1 MARYQAPEI
10 APREELMPGGSSD
23 ELLALF
29 DRAPL
34 NRRYWVTFALMSAVF
49 VFDFFDFLVVG
60 YLLAAVARE
69 WQLTYGESAVIL
81 YSGGVGAIIGALVF
95 GAFSDAWGR
104 KQQMVIGT
112 LICAISAGLIA
123 FIPEGAWWL
132 FAILRFFVGVGLTAA
147 VTPSL
152 TVVVEL
158 TPTRHRTIATSF
170 YVVFASAG
178 GFLAPLVSAAL
189 LGPYGW
195 RRVALLGFIAA
206 IIGILVWLFT
216 PESVRWLAAKGRF
229 AEARDEV
236 ARHLGLPLQQV
247 PLPTIPPTTVPR
259 GNLLDLLSEPRM
271 FWETILIW
279 GGSSTAGYGVYLW
292 GPTIVALL
300 LKVPVPQAAK
310 YFVFVSAAGVAG
322 KIIVTLIAP
331 LIGRRLLGVLWGLGG
346 VIALAAAGYYNNVLL
361 GGLPL
366 LVVLLCCSTFCIE
379 GGFSNLAP
387 YTVESY
393 GVRMGARSSGLGQTA
408 NGVGKIV
415 GPLSLA
421 LIAGTS
427 NLVSPQATAD
437 AVFPAFLF
445 LAFCMLLVGLSFLV
459 LGVETHGRAMALGS
473 GGEPA

>member
-1 MARYQAPEI
+1 MQPNQT
-10 APREELMPGGSSD
+10 SSD
-23 ELLALF
+23 LLALF
-29 DRAPL
+29 DNAPL
-34 NRRYWVTFALMSAVF
+34 NRRYWTIFILMSAVF
-49 VFDFFDFLVVG
+49 VFDFFDFLVG

-69 WQLTYGESAVIL
+69 WHLTYGQSAIIL
-81 YSGGVGAIIGALVF
+81 YSGGIGAIVGAVVF
-95 GAFSDAWGR
+95 GAFADAWGR

-112 LICAISAGLIA
+112 FICAMSSGLIA
-123 FIPEGAWWL
+123 FIPEGSWLL

-158 TPTRHRTIATSF
+158 TPTRYRTIATSF

-178 GFLAPLVSAAL
+178 GFLAPAVSAAIM
-189 LGPYGW
+189 GPYGW
-195 RRVALLGFIAA
+195 RRVALLGFVAL
-206 IIGILVWLFT
+206 IIGVLVWLFT

-229 AEARDEV
+229 AEARAEV
-236 ARHLGLPLQQV
+236 ARHLGLPLDRV
-247 PLPTIPPTTVPR
+247 PLPTMPPTAPPR
-259 GNLLDLLSEPRM
+259 GNLLDLWSQPRM

-300 LKVPVPQAAK
+300 LGVPVPRAAA
-310 YFVFVSAAGVAG
+310 YFVFVSAAGVTG
-322 KIIVTLIAP
+322 KIVVTLIAP
-331 LIGRRLLGVLWGLGG
+331 LIGRRVLGVVWGFGG
-346 VIALAAAGYYNNVLL
+346 TVALALAGYYNSVFV
-361 GGLPL
+361 GGVPL
-366 LVVLLCCSTFCIE
+366 MVVLMCASTFCVE

-393 GVRMGARSSGLGQTA
+393 GVSLGARSSGLGQTA
-408 NGVGKIV
+408 NGFGKII

-427 NLVSPQATAD
+427 QLVSPQQTAE

-445 LAFCMLLVGLSFLV
+445 LAFCMALVGLSFLF
-459 LGVETHGRAMALGS
+459 LGVETHGKAMVLDHGA
-473 GGEPA
+473 AH

>member
-1 MARYQAPEI
+1 MQPNQT
-10 APREELMPGGSSD
+10 SSD
-23 ELLALF
+23 LLALF
-29 DRAPL
+29 DNAPL
-34 NRRYWVTFALMSAVF
+34 NRRYWTIFILMSAVF

-69 WQLTYGESAVIL
+69 WHLTYGQSAIIL
-81 YSGGVGAIIGALVF
+81 YSGGIGAIVGAVVF
-95 GAFSDAWGR
+95 GAFADAWGR

-112 LICAISAGLIA
+112 FICAMSSGLIA
-123 FIPEGAWWL
+123 FIPEGSWLL
-132 FAILRFFVGVGLTAA
+132 FAVLRFFVGVGLTAA

-158 TPTRHRTIATSF
+158 TPTRYRTIATSF

-178 GFLAPLVSAAL
+178 GFLAPAISAAIM
-189 LGPYGW
+189 GPYGW
-195 RRVALLGFIAA
+195 RRVALLGFVAL
-206 IIGILVWLFT
+206 IIGVLVWLFT

-229 AEARDEV
+229 AEARAEV
-236 ARHLGLPLQQV
+236 ARHLGLPLDRV
-247 PLPTIPPTTVPR
+247 PLPTMPPTAPPR
-259 GNLLDLLSEPRM
+259 GNLLDLWSQPRM

-300 LKVPVPQAAK
+300 LGVPVPKAAA
-310 YFVFVSAAGVAG
+310 YFVFVSAAGVTG
-322 KIIVTLIAP
+322 KIVVTLIAP
-331 LIGRRLLGVLWGLGG
+331 LIGRRVLGVVWGFGG
-346 VIALAAAGYYNNVLL
+346 TVALALAGYYNSVFV
-361 GGLPL
+361 GGVPL
-366 LVVLLCCSTFCIE
+366 MVVLMCASTFCIE

-393 GVRMGARSSGLGQTA
+393 GVSLGARSSGLGQTA
-408 NGVGKIV
+408 NGFGKII

-427 NLVSPQATAD
+427 QLVSPQQTAE

-445 LAFCMLLVGLSFLV
+445 LAFCMALVGLSFLY
-459 LGVETHGRAMALGS
+459 LGVETHGKAMVLDHGA
-473 GGEPA
+473 AH

>member
-1 MARYQAPEI
+1 
-10 APREELMPGGSSD
+10 MPGQTSED
-23 ELLALF
+23 LLALF
-29 DRAPL
+29 DSAPL
-34 NRRYWVTFALMSAVF
+34 NRRYWVAFALMSAVF
-49 VFDFFDFLVVG
+49 VYDFFDFLVVG
-60 YLLAAVARE
+60 YLLAQVAPE
-69 WQLTYGESAVIL
+69 WHLTYSQSAVIL
-81 YSGGVGAIIGALVF
+81 YSGGVGAILGALVF
-95 GAFSDAWGR
+95 GALSDAWGR
-104 KQQMVIGT
+104 KQQIVIGT
-112 LICAISAGLIA
+112 FICAFSAGLIA
-123 FIPEGAWWL
+123 AIPEGAWWL
-132 FAILRFFVGVGLTAA
+132 FAILRFFVGIGLTAA

-178 GFLAPLVSAAL
+178 GFLAPLISAAL
-189 LGPYGW
+189 LGPFGW
-195 RRVALLGFIAA
+195 RGVAVVGFGAA
-206 IIGILVWLFT
+206 VIGVLVWLYT

-229 AEARDEV
+229 EEARAEV
-236 ARHLGLPLQQV
+236 ARHLDLPLQSV
-247 PLPTIPPTTVPR
+247 PLPAVPPTTVPS
-259 GNLLDLLSEPRM
+259 GNLLDLLSQPRM
-271 FWETILIW
+271 FLETILIW

-310 YFVFVSAAGVAG
+310 YFVFVSAAGVTG
-322 KIIVTLIAP
+322 KIIVTLISP
-331 LIGRRLLGVLWGLGG
+331 LMGRRVLGVLWGFGG
-346 VIALAAAGYYNNVLL
+346 VVALAAAGYYNSVLL

-366 LVVLLCCSTFCIE
+366 LVILLCCSTFCIE

-445 LAFCMLLVGLSFLV
+445 LAFCMLLVGLSFLL
-459 LGVETHGRAMALGS
+459 LGVETHGRAMALGA

>member
-1 MARYQAPEI
+1 MQPNQT
-10 APREELMPGGSSD
+10 SSD
-23 ELLALF
+23 LLALF
-29 DRAPL
+29 DNAPL
-34 NRRYWVTFALMSAVF
+34 NRRYWTIFILMSAVF

-69 WQLTYGESAVIL
+69 WHLTYGQSAIIL
-81 YSGGVGAIIGALVF
+81 YSGGVGAIVGAVVF
-95 GAFSDAWGR
+95 GAFADAWGR

-112 LICAISAGLIA
+112 FICAMSSGLIA
-123 FIPEGAWWL
+123 FIPEGSWLL
-132 FAILRFFVGVGLTAA
+132 FAVLRFFVGVGLTAA

-158 TPTRHRTIATSF
+158 TPTRYRTIATSF

-178 GFLAPLVSAAL
+178 GFLAPAVSAAIM
-189 LGPYGW
+189 GPYGW
-195 RRVALLGFIAA
+195 RRVALLGFVAL
-206 IIGILVWLFT
+206 IIGVLVWLFT

-229 AEARDEV
+229 AEARAEV
-236 ARHLGLPLQQV
+236 ARHLGLPLDRV
-247 PLPTIPPTTVPR
+247 PLPTMPPTAPPR
-259 GNLLDLLSEPRM
+259 GNLLDLWSQPRM

-300 LKVPVPQAAK
+300 LGVPVPRAAA
-310 YFVFVSAAGVAG
+310 YFVFVSAAGVTG
-322 KIIVTLIAP
+322 KIVVTLIAP
-331 LIGRRLLGVLWGLGG
+331 LIGRRVLGVVWGFGG
-346 VIALAAAGYYNNVLL
+346 TVALALAGYYNSVFV
-361 GGLPL
+361 GGVPL
-366 LVVLLCCSTFCIE
+366 MVVLMCASTFCVE

-393 GVRMGARSSGLGQTA
+393 GVSLGARSSGLGQTA
-408 NGVGKIV
+408 NGFGKII

-427 NLVSPQATAD
+427 QLVSPQQTAE

-445 LAFCMLLVGLSFLV
+445 LAFCMALVGLSFLF
-459 LGVETHGRAMALGS
+459 LGVETHGKAMVLDHGA
-473 GGEPA
+473 AH

>member
-1 MARYQAPEI
+1 MSETTS
-10 APREELMPGGSSD
+10 EELLG
-23 ELLALF
+23 LF
-29 DRAPL
+29 DNAPL
-34 NRRYWVTFALMSAVF
+34 NLRYWVIFALMSAVF

-69 WQLTYGESAVIL
+69 WHLTYGESAVIL
-81 YSGGVGAIIGALVF
+81 YSGGVGAIVGAVLF
-95 GAFSDAWGR
+95 GAFADAWGR

-112 LICAISAGLIA
+112 FICAVSSGLIA

-170 YVVFASAG
+170 YVVWASAG
-178 GFLAPLVSAAL
+178 GFLAPAISAAIM
-189 LGPYGW
+189 GPYGW
-195 RRVALLGFIAA
+195 RRVALLGFVAL
-206 IIGILVWLFT
+206 IIGVLVWIFT
-216 PESVRWLAAKGRF
+216 PESVRWLTAKGRF
-229 AEARDEV
+229 AEARAEV
-236 ARHLGLPLQQV
+236 AKHLGLPLDRV
-247 PLPTIPPTTVPR
+247 PLPNVPPERPPR
-259 GNLLDLLSEPRM
+259 GNLLDLLSQPRM

-300 LKVPVPQAAK
+300 LHIPVPKAAA
-310 YFVFVSAAGVAG
+310 YFVIVSGAGVFG
-322 KIIVTLIAP
+322 KIVVTLVAP
-331 LIGRRLLGVLWGLGG
+331 LMGRRLLGIVWGFGG
-346 VIALAAAGYYNNVLL
+346 TVALALAGYFNSVLL
-361 GGLPL
+361 GEMPL
-366 LVVLLCCSTFCIE
+366 MVVLLACSTFCIE

-393 GVRMGARSSGLGQTA
+393 GVSLGARSSGLGQTA
-408 NGVGKIV
+408 NGFGKII

-427 NLVSPQATAD
+427 HLVSPQQTEA

-445 LAFCMLLVGLSFLV
+445 LAFAMLLVGLSFLF
-459 LGVETHGRAMALGS
+459 LGVETHGKPMALGS
-473 GGEPA
+473 EGSPAAAVH

>member
-1 MARYQAPEI
+1 MQPNQT
-10 APREELMPGGSSD
+10 SSD
-23 ELLALF
+23 LLALF
-29 DRAPL
+29 DNAPL
-34 NRRYWVTFALMSAVF
+34 NRRYWTIFILMSAVF

-69 WQLTYGESAVIL
+69 WHLTYGQSAIIL
-81 YSGGVGAIIGALVF
+81 YSGGIGAIVGAVVF
-95 GAFSDAWGR
+95 GAFADAWGR

-112 LICAISAGLIA
+112 FICAMSSGLIA
-123 FIPEGAWWL
+123 FIPEGSWLL
-132 FAILRFFVGVGLTAA
+132 FAVLRFFVGVGLTAA

-158 TPTRHRTIATSF
+158 TPTRYRTIATSF

-178 GFLAPLVSAAL
+178 GFLAPAISAAIM
-189 LGPYGW
+189 GPYGW
-195 RRVALLGFIAA
+195 RRVALLGFVAL
-206 IIGILVWLFT
+206 IIGVLVWLFT

-229 AEARDEV
+229 AEARAEV
-236 ARHLGLPLQQV
+236 ARHLGLPLDRV
-247 PLPTIPPTTVPR
+247 PLPTMPPTAPPR
-259 GNLLDLLSEPRM
+259 GNLLDLWSQPRM

-300 LKVPVPQAAK
+300 LGVPVPKAAA
-310 YFVFVSAAGVAG
+310 YFVFVSAAGMTG
-322 KIIVTLIAP
+322 KIVVTLIAP
-331 LIGRRLLGVLWGLGG
+331 LIGRRVLGVVWGFGG
-346 VIALAAAGYYNNVLL
+346 TVALALAGYYNSVF
-361 GGLPL
+361 GGGVPL
-366 LVVLLCCSTFCIE
+366 MVVLMCASTFCIE

-393 GVRMGARSSGLGQTA
+393 GVSLGARSSGLGQTA
-408 NGVGKIV
+408 NGFGKII

-427 NLVSPQATAD
+427 QLVSPQQTAE

-445 LAFCMLLVGLSFLV
+445 LAFCMAPVGLSFLF
-459 LGVETHGRAMALGS
+459 LGVETHGKAMVLDHGA
-473 GGEPA
+473 AH